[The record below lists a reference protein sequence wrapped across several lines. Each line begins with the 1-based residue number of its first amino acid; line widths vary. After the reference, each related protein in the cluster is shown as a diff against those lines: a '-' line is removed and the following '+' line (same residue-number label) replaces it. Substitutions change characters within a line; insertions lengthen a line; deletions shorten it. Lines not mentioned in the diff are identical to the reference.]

1 MKAPIRMLVS
11 AKSALPHWWR
21 SHITLQPISFHSMW
35 YLQQNGK
42 PKCQGTKRNLLLR
55 CKDKVFQ
62 LWHVC
67 RRKMAIAAYIKEC
80 PCIFQDELAGVRLVF
95 AVGDIHLKFIC
106 LWKQTSREKQ
116 DKVFFCPHSLS
127 LRLSRTST
135 SDKTLKQRENY
146 ELILSSS
153 SYFTW
158 AVLREWGAP
167 YNSYVKLFF

>member
-21 SHITLQPISFHSMW
+21 SHIALQPISFHSMW

-67 RRKMAIAAYIKEC
+67 RRKMAIAAYIKES
-80 PCIFQDELAGVRLVF
+80 PCMFQDELAGVRLVF

-106 LWKQTSREKQ
+106 LRKQTSREKQ